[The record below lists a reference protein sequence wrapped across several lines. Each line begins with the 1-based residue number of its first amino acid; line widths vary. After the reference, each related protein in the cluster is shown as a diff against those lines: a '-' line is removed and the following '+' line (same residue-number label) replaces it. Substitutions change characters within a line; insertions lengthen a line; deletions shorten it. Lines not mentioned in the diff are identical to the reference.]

1 MDREVKELQLFL
13 ALQEYPLF
21 SSSPL
26 HRILVDALT
35 RDNFLFP
42 FCTIT
47 SIDCEEVPAV
57 AFTPEETAALLRLLT
72 VVLELALGE
81 PAMRGEVLL
90 VSSVRGE
97 VLLFCSV
104 LLEVLLDTAD
114 YAAIPHD
121 LRFCCVLLFCQL
133 ATRVSKE
140 VFVEVVI
147 GETHYAT
154 LYRLFTRVSNTWR
167 DAEERDAINRVLEK
181 MRLSD

>member
-81 PAMRGEVLL
+81 VLL
-90 VSSVRGE
+90 VSSVRDE

-154 LYRLFTRVSNTWR
+154 LYRLFTRVSNMWR

>member
-97 VLLFCSV
+97 VLLFC
-104 LLEVLLDTAD
+104 
-114 YAAIPHD
+114 
-121 LRFCCVLLFCQL
+121 QL

-167 DAEERDAINRVLEK
+167 DAEERNAINRVLEK

>member
-90 VSSVRGE
+90 V
-97 VLLFCSV
+97 CSV

-140 VFVEVVI
+140 VFVELVI

-167 DAEERDAINRVLEK
+167 DAEERNAINRVLEK

>member
-121 LRFCCVLLFCQL
+121 LRFCCVEGCGGAQCHQPRPGKDETVRLVHALF
-133 ATRVSKE
+133 V
-140 VFVEVVI
+140 
-147 GETHYAT
+147 
-154 LYRLFTRVSNTWR
+154 
-167 DAEERDAINRVLEK
+167 
-181 MRLSD
+181 

>member
-57 AFTPEETAALLRLLT
+57 AFTPGRDRRSAA
-72 VVLELALGE
+72 
-81 PAMRGEVLL
+81 
-90 VSSVRGE
+90 
-97 VLLFCSV
+97 
-104 LLEVLLDTAD
+104 TAD
-114 YAAIPHD
+114 GGAGAGAGRASH
-121 LRFCCVLLFCQL
+121 
-133 ATRVSKE
+133 A
-140 VFVEVVI
+140 
-147 GETHYAT
+147 
-154 LYRLFTRVSNTWR
+154 W
-167 DAEERDAINRVLEK
+167 
-181 MRLSD
+181 

>member
-42 FCTIT
+42 FCAIT

-81 PAMRGEVLL
+81 PAM
-90 VSSVRGE
+90 RGE

-167 DAEERDAINRVLEK
+167 DAEERNAINRVLEK

>member
-90 VSSVRGE
+90 VSSV
-97 VLLFCSV
+97 

>member
-90 VSSVRGE
+90 V
-97 VLLFCSV
+97 
-104 LLEVLLDTAD
+104 TAD

-167 DAEERDAINRVLEK
+167 DAEERNAINRVLEK

>member
-1 MDREVKELQLFL
+1 MGREVKELQLFL

-26 HRILVDALT
+26 HRILVDTLT
-35 RDNFLFP
+35 RDTFLFP
-42 FCTIT
+42 FCAIT

-72 VVLELALGE
+72 VVLQLALGE
-81 PAMRGEVLL
+81 PA
-90 VSSVRGE
+90 VRGE
-97 VLLFCSV
+97 VLLFSSV

-140 VFVEVVI
+140 VVVEVVI